1 MDTLLGLRE
10 RIKRILAL
18 ASFAATVLSLLSLRE
33 QASSTSALSLSIP
46 ILMYHHVGDWGE
58 SRADWAPWVVR
69 SKEFRAQMDWLVAN
83 GFHTITFRE
92 LLAGQKAGESLPAKS
107 VIISFD
113 DGWSA
118 QEGVVRAELEPR
130 GLHAVFFVY
139 TAAVGATPN
148 NSGYISWEQLRILES
163 AGHEVQSHTVSHG
176 RLTDM
181 PPSQLDREMRE
192 SRATIEREM
201 HHSVEVV
208 AYPFGIYDERVMRA
222 ASAAGYDFG
231 LRADADLVVGKPL
244 QYRMPRIRVGYDDG
258 IEVFAEAMMLSQ
270 SQINAQK
277 PKQ

>member
-92 LLAGQKAGESLPAKS
+92 LLAGQKAGESVPAKS

-130 GLHAVFFVY
+130 GMHAVFFVY

-192 SRATIEREM
+192 SRATIEKEM
-201 HHSVEVV
+201 HHPVKVI

-222 ASAAGYDFG
+222 ASAAGYEFG

>member
-58 SRADWAPWVVR
+58 SRAEWAQWVVR

-92 LLAGQKAGESLPAKS
+92 LLAGQKAGESVPAKS

-222 ASAAGYDFG
+222 ASAAGYLIG

>member
-33 QASSTSALSLSIP
+33 QASSTSALPLSIP

-58 SRADWAPWVVR
+58 SRAEWAQWVVR

-130 GLHAVFFVY
+130 GMHAVFFVY

-192 SRATIEREM
+192 SRATIEKEM
-201 HHSVEVV
+201 HHPVKVI

-222 ASAAGYDFG
+222 ASAAGYEFG

>member
-92 LLAGQKAGESLPAKS
+92 LLAGQKAGESVPAKS

-222 ASAAGYDFG
+222 ASAAGYEFG

>member
-1 MDTLLGLRE
+1 MHTLLGMSKRVS
-10 RIKRILAL
+10 RILAI

-33 QASSTSALSLSIP
+33 RASSTSALSLSIP

-58 SRADWAPWVVR
+58 SRADWASWVVR

-92 LLAGQKAGESLPAKS
+92 LLAGQKAGESVPAKS

-118 QEGVVRAELEPR
+118 QESVVRAELEPR
-130 GLHAVFFVY
+130 GMHAVFFVY

-192 SRATIEREM
+192 SRATIEKEI
-201 HHSVEVV
+201 HHPVKVI

-222 ASAAGYDFG
+222 ASAAGYEFG
-231 LRADADLVVGKPL
+231 LRADADFVVGKPL

>member
-58 SRADWAPWVVR
+58 SRAEWAQWVVR

-92 LLAGQKAGESLPAKS
+92 LLAGQKAGESVPVKS

-148 NSGYISWEQLRILES
+148 NSGYISWQQLRILES

-192 SRATIEREM
+192 SRATIEKEM
-201 HHSVEVV
+201 HHPVKVI
-208 AYPFGIYDERVMRA
+208 AYPFGTYDERVMRA
-222 ASAAGYDFG
+222 ASAAGYEFG
-231 LRADADLVVGKPL
+231 LRADGDLLVGKPL

>member
-1 MDTLLGLRE
+1 MHTLLGMSE
-10 RIKRILAL
+10 RISRILAL

-192 SRATIEREM
+192 SRATIEKEM
-201 HHSVEVV
+201 HHPVKVI

-222 ASAAGYDFG
+222 ASAAGYEFG

>member
-1 MDTLLGLRE
+1 MSE
-10 RIKRILAL
+10 RISRILAL

-92 LLAGQKAGESLPAKS
+92 LLAGQKAGESVPAKS

-222 ASAAGYDFG
+222 ASAAGYLIG

>member
-1 MDTLLGLRE
+1 MHTLLGLRE

-222 ASAAGYDFG
+222 ASAAGYEFG

>member
-1 MDTLLGLRE
+1 MDTLLGMSE
-10 RIKRILAL
+10 RISRILAL

-130 GLHAVFFVY
+130 GMHAVFFVY

-192 SRATIEREM
+192 SRATIEKEM
-201 HHSVEVV
+201 HHPVKVI

-222 ASAAGYDFG
+222 ASAAGYEFG

>member
-1 MDTLLGLRE
+1 MSE
-10 RIKRILAL
+10 RISRILAI

-33 QASSTSALSLSIP
+33 RASSTSALSLSIP

-92 LLAGQKAGESLPAKS
+92 LLAGQKAGESVPAKS

-118 QEGVVRAELEPR
+118 QESVVRAELEPR
-130 GLHAVFFVY
+130 GMHAVFFVY

-192 SRATIEREM
+192 SRATIEKEM
-201 HHSVEVV
+201 HHPVKVI

-222 ASAAGYDFG
+222 ASAAGYEFG

>member
-58 SRADWAPWVVR
+58 SRAEWAQWVVR

-92 LLAGQKAGESLPAKS
+92 LLAGQKAGESVPAKS

-192 SRATIEREM
+192 SRATIEKEM
-201 HHSVEVV
+201 HHPVKVI

-222 ASAAGYDFG
+222 ASAAGYEFG

>member
-58 SRADWAPWVVR
+58 SRAEWAQWVVR

-222 ASAAGYDFG
+222 ASAAGYEFG

>member
-1 MDTLLGLRE
+1 MHTLLGMSE
-10 RIKRILAL
+10 RISRILAL
-18 ASFAATVLSLLSLRE
+18 ASFAATVRSLLSLRE
-33 QASSTSALSLSIP
+33 QASSTSALPLSIP

-58 SRADWAPWVVR
+58 SRAEWAQWVVR

-83 GFHTITFRE
+83 RFHTITFRE
-92 LLAGQKAGESLPAKS
+92 LLAGQQAGESVPAKS

-130 GLHAVFFVY
+130 GMHAVFFVY

-222 ASAAGYDFG
+222 ASAAGYLIG

>member
-130 GLHAVFFVY
+130 GMHAVFFVY

-222 ASAAGYDFG
+222 ASAAGYEFG

>member
-222 ASAAGYDFG
+222 ASAAGYEFG

>member
-1 MDTLLGLRE
+1 MSE
-10 RIKRILAL
+10 RISRILAI

-33 QASSTSALSLSIP
+33 RASSTSALSLSIP

-222 ASAAGYDFG
+222 ASAAGYEFG
-231 LRADADLVVGKPL
+231 LRADADFVVGKPL

>member
-130 GLHAVFFVY
+130 GMHAVFFVY

-201 HHSVEVV
+201 HHPVEVV

-222 ASAAGYDFG
+222 ASAAGYEFG

>member
-163 AGHEVQSHTVSHG
+163 AGHEVQAHTVSHG

-222 ASAAGYDFG
+222 ASAAGYEFG

>member
-1 MDTLLGLRE
+1 MHTLLGMSE
-10 RIKRILAL
+10 RISRILAL

-130 GLHAVFFVY
+130 GMHAVFFVY

-148 NSGYISWEQLRILES
+148 NSGYISWQQLRILES

-222 ASAAGYDFG
+222 ASAAGYEFG

>member
-1 MDTLLGLRE
+1 MHTLLGLRE

-92 LLAGQKAGESLPAKS
+92 LLAGQKAGESVPAKS

-192 SRATIEREM
+192 SRATIEKEM
-201 HHSVEVV
+201 HHPVKVI

-222 ASAAGYDFG
+222 ASAAGYEFG

>member
-1 MDTLLGLRE
+1 MHTLLGMSE
-10 RIKRILAL
+10 RISRILAI

-33 QASSTSALSLSIP
+33 RASSTSALSLSIP

-92 LLAGQKAGESLPAKS
+92 LLAGQKAGESVPAKS

-192 SRATIEREM
+192 SRAMIEREM
-201 HHSVEVV
+201 HHPVKVI

-222 ASAAGYDFG
+222 ASAAGYEFG
-231 LRADADLVVGKPL
+231 LRADAELVVGKPL

>member
-58 SRADWAPWVVR
+58 SRADWASWVVR

-201 HHSVEVV
+201 HQSVEVV

-222 ASAAGYDFG
+222 ASAAGYEFG

>member
-92 LLAGQKAGESLPAKS
+92 LLAGQKAGESVPAKS

-118 QEGVVRAELEPR
+118 QESVVRAELEPR

-222 ASAAGYDFG
+222 ASAAGYEFG

>member
-130 GLHAVFFVY
+130 GMHAVFFVY

-222 ASAAGYDFG
+222 ASAAGYEFG
-231 LRADADLVVGKPL
+231 LRADVALVVGKPL

>member
-107 VIISFD
+107 FIISFD

-130 GLHAVFFVY
+130 GMHAVFFVY

-222 ASAAGYDFG
+222 ASAAGYEFG

>member
-1 MDTLLGLRE
+1 MHTLLGLSE

-33 QASSTSALSLSIP
+33 RASCTSPISLSIP

-69 SKEFRAQMDWLVAN
+69 STEFRAQMDWLVAN

-148 NSGYISWEQLRILES
+148 NSGYISWQQLRILES

-176 RLTDM
+176 RLADM

-192 SRATIEREM
+192 SRATIEKEM
-201 HHSVEVV
+201 RHPVKVI
-208 AYPFGIYDERVMRA
+208 AYPFGTYDERVMRA

-231 LRADADLVVGKPL
+231 LRADADLVVGKPW

>member
-92 LLAGQKAGESLPAKS
+92 LLAGQKAGESVPAKS

-130 GLHAVFFVY
+130 GMHAVFFVY

-222 ASAAGYDFG
+222 ASAAGYEFG

>member
-1 MDTLLGLRE
+1 MLLGISE
-10 RIKRILAL
+10 RISKILAIVL
-18 ASFAATVLSLLSLRE
+18 FAATVLSLLSLRE
-33 QASSTSALSLSIP
+33 RASCTSALSLSIP

-69 SKEFRAQMDWLVAN
+69 PKEFRAQMDWLVAN

-176 RLTDM
+176 RLTEM

-192 SRATIEREM
+192 SRATIEKEM
-201 HHSVEVV
+201 RHPVKVI
-208 AYPFGIYDERVMRA
+208 AYPFGNYDERVMRA
-222 ASAAGYDFG
+222 ASAAGYEFG

-258 IEVFAEAMMLSQ
+258 IEVFVKAMMLSQ

>member
-1 MDTLLGLRE
+1 MHMLLGTSE

-18 ASFAATVLSLLSLRE
+18 AVFALTILSLLSLPE
-33 QASSTSALSLSIP
+33 QASSTSRLSLSIP

-58 SRADWAPWVVR
+58 SRAEWAQWVVR
-69 SKEFRAQMDWLVAN
+69 SKEFRSQMDWLVAN

-92 LLAGQKAGESLPAKS
+92 LLEAEATAESLPAKS

-130 GLHAVFFVY
+130 GMHAVFFVY

-148 NSGYISWEQLRILES
+148 NSGYISWQQLRILES

-201 HHSVEVV
+201 QHPVQVV
-208 AYPFGIYDERVMRA
+208 AYPFGICDERVMRA
-222 ASAAGYDFG
+222 ASAAGYVIG
-231 LRADADLVVGKPL
+231 LRADADLVLGKPL

>member
-1 MDTLLGLRE
+1 MHTLLGLSE

-58 SRADWAPWVVR
+58 SRAEWAPWVVR
-69 SKEFRAQMDWLVAN
+69 SQEFRAQMDWLVAN

-148 NSGYISWEQLRILES
+148 NSGYISWQQLRILES

-192 SRATIEREM
+192 SRAMIEREM
-201 HHSVEVV
+201 HHPVKVI

-222 ASAAGYDFG
+222 ASAAGYEFG
-231 LRADADLVVGKPL
+231 LRADGDLLVGKPL

>member
-1 MDTLLGLRE
+1 MSKRVS
-10 RIKRILAL
+10 RILAI

-33 QASSTSALSLSIP
+33 RASCTSALSLSIP

-92 LLAGQKAGESLPAKS
+92 LLAGQKAGESVPAKS

-118 QEGVVRAELEPR
+118 QESVVRAELEPR
-130 GLHAVFFVY
+130 GMHAVFFVY

-192 SRATIEREM
+192 SRATIEKEM
-201 HHSVEVV
+201 HHPVKVI

-222 ASAAGYDFG
+222 ASAAGYEFG
-231 LRADADLVVGKPL
+231 LRADVALVVGKPL

>member
-1 MDTLLGLRE
+1 MSE
-10 RIKRILAL
+10 RISRILAL

-92 LLAGQKAGESLPAKS
+92 LLAGQKAGESVPAKS

-130 GLHAVFFVY
+130 GMHAVFFVY

-201 HHSVEVV
+201 HHPVEVV

-222 ASAAGYDFG
+222 ASAAGYEFG
-231 LRADADLVVGKPL
+231 LRADVALVVGKPL

>member
-1 MDTLLGLRE
+1 MHTLLGMSE
-10 RIKRILAL
+10 RISRILAIAL
-18 ASFAATVLSLLSLRE
+18 FAATVLSLLSLRE
-33 QASSTSALSLSIP
+33 RVFSNSPISLSIP
-46 ILMYHHVGDWGE
+46 ILMYHHIGDWGE

-69 SKEFRAQMDWLVAN
+69 PKEFRAQMDWLVAN

-92 LLAGQKAGESLPAKS
+92 LLAGQKAGESVPAKS

-130 GLHAVFFVY
+130 GMHAVFFVY

-148 NSGYISWEQLRILES
+148 NSGYISWQQLRILES
-163 AGHEVQSHTVSHG
+163 AGHEVQSHTISHG
-176 RLTDM
+176 RLTEM

-192 SRATIEREM
+192 SRATIEKEM
-201 HHSVEVV
+201 RHPVKVI
-208 AYPFGIYDERVMRA
+208 AYPFGICDERVMRA
-222 ASAAGYDFG
+222 ASAAGYEFG
-231 LRADADLVVGKPL
+231 LRADADLVMGKPL
-244 QYRMPRIRVGYDDG
+244 RYRMPRIRVGYEDG
-258 IEVFAEAMMLSQ
+258 IEVFADAMMISQ

>member
-130 GLHAVFFVY
+130 GMHAVFFVY

-192 SRATIEREM
+192 SRAMIEREM
-201 HHSVEVV
+201 HHPVKVI

-222 ASAAGYDFG
+222 ASAAGYEFG

>member
-1 MDTLLGLRE
+1 MHTLLGISE
-10 RIKRILAL
+10 RISRILAIAL
-18 ASFAATVLSLLSLRE
+18 FAATVLSLLSLRE
-33 QASSTSALSLSIP
+33 RASCTSALSLSIP

-69 SKEFRAQMDWLVAN
+69 PKEFRAQMDWLVAN

-176 RLTDM
+176 RLTEM
-181 PPSQLDREMRE
+181 PLSQLDREMRE
-192 SRATIEREM
+192 SRATIEKEM
-201 HHSVEVV
+201 HHPAKVI
-208 AYPFGIYDERVMRA
+208 AYPFGMYDERVMRA
-222 ASAAGYDFG
+222 ASAAGYEFG

-277 PKQ
+277 PKR

>member
-1 MDTLLGLRE
+1 MHTLLGMSE
-10 RIKRILAL
+10 RISRILAM

-33 QASSTSALSLSIP
+33 RASCTSPISLSIP

-69 SKEFRAQMDWLVAN
+69 STEFRAQMDWLVAN

-92 LLAGQKAGESLPAKS
+92 LLAGQKAGESVPAKS

-113 DGWSA
+113 DGWLA

-139 TAAVGATPN
+139 TAAVGATTN
-148 NSGYISWEQLRILES
+148 NSGYISWQQLRILES

-192 SRATIEREM
+192 SRATIEKEM
-201 HHSVEVV
+201 RHPVKVI
-208 AYPFGIYDERVMRA
+208 AYPFGTYDERVMRA
-222 ASAAGYDFG
+222 ASAAGYEFG
-231 LRADADLVVGKPL
+231 LRADGDLLVGKPL

>member
-130 GLHAVFFVY
+130 GMHAVFFVY

-222 ASAAGYDFG
+222 ASAAGYLFG